1 MILDRPFGTIRPG
14 RNGNGLC
21 TLTKELSD
29 MQTASESEES
39 GRPRLGLNVCAI
51 IPAYNESKTIADVI
65 RRTRLYVPKIFV
77 IDDCSTDDTGEISRR
92 CGAEV
97 IRHAV
102 NGGPGAALRSGLQ
115 AARDAGYDFVV
126 QVDADGQHDPKY
138 IPEMLERG
146 RDCDMVIASRFLNG
160 SYRQYPFVRRL
171 GVTFFSMAVRAATGQ
186 SITDVTSG
194 FRLYR
199 VDSVGRLTDLPDRH
213 WAVAQT
219 MEAAKKGLRIREIS
233 AEMPVRKE
241 GKSQFSLVRYAL
253 YPFRMIPVMVKYGLF
268 R

>member
-1 MILDRPFGTIRPG
+1 MILERPSETRQSKRNGTRTSVMDVTCMESASELERPG
-14 RNGNGLC
+14 VGV
-21 TLTKELSD
+21 
-29 MQTASESEES
+29 
-39 GRPRLGLNVCAI
+39 NVCAI
-51 IPAYNESKTIADVI
+51 IPAYNESRTIADII

-77 IDDCSTDDTGEISRR
+77 IDDCSTDDTGEIARR

-115 AARDAGYDFVV
+115 AAKSAGYDFVV

-138 IPEMLERG
+138 IPRMLELARE
-146 RDCDMVIASRFLNG
+146 CDMVIASRFLNG

-171 GVTFFSMAVRAATGQ
+171 GVTFFSMAVRTATGQ

-194 FRLYR
+194 FRVYR
-199 VDSVGRLTDLPDRH
+199 VETISRLTDLPDRH

-233 AEMPVRKE
+233 AEMPVRRE

-253 YPFRMIPVMVKYGLF
+253 YPFRMIPVMVKYALF